1 MAKASA
7 AVERRKASALR
18 SARGRAPQSTDD
30 WCAFSA
36 LRLPLFFL
44 EAKDQWLWSA
54 KPGRGMRRGN
64 EIACFHPPLQG
75 EGRGPKGRGVGCAAM
90 QGVAARC
97 ARFHPI
103 PLPFGRR
110 PSPPEEGE
118 DSEVS
123 RPIDMQ

>member
-75 EGRGPKGRGVGCAAM
+75 EGRGPKGRGVGARRRRESQRAM
-90 QGVAARC
+90 RA
-97 ARFHPI
+97 FTPT
-103 PLPFGRR
+103 RR
-110 PSPPEEGE
+110 PSR
-118 DSEVS
+118 S
-123 RPIDMQ
+123 RRSASAFFA